1 MCGLRFLSRHD
12 NFMPKA
18 GSVVMSNKAVKLECP
33 PHELT
38 SEQLEFIRCWLD
50 ELEGQHR
57 KEANNLIQL
66 LMTGKVTDEEACKA
80 LDRLKD

>member
-1 MCGLRFLSRHD
+1 
-12 NFMPKA
+12 MPKA
-18 GSVVMSNKAVKLECP
+18 GSVVMTNKVVKLEYP
-33 PHELT
+33 RQKLT

-50 ELEGQHR
+50 QLEGHHR
-57 KEANNLIQL
+57 KEANKLIQL